1 MLIFW
6 EYNLPAPFYPNFLT
20 LMCSLSRQSSLCICK
35 ASHIKIG
42 NKDFRGRLT
51 FPTLCISSS
60 PEYVNFLLSTL
71 SRSVIW
77 DFFRFCEN
85 IVWWTIIHPPL
96 ILAYHCQSWT
106 KGWNGGGLLKV
117 IYSAY
122 MHIVS
127 SNINMFCFLMKVV
140 WPMLWIYSHI
150 KGGGGALSQLDQ
162 NINHWICFAWTQ
174 KSMQYIFA
182 NV

>member
-1 MLIFW
+1 MIF
-6 EYNLPAPFYPNFLT
+6 PAPFYPNFLT

-60 PEYVNFLLSTL
+60 PEYVNFLFQPSADQSSEIT
-71 SRSVIW
+71 SVLW
-77 DFFRFCEN
+77 KHCMVDHHTPTFF
-85 IVWWTIIHPPL
+85 
-96 ILAYHCQSWT
+96 LAYHCQSWT

-117 IYSAY
+117 IYSGY

>member
-1 MLIFW
+1 MIF
-6 EYNLPAPFYPNFLT
+6 PALFYPNFLT

-51 FPTLCISSS
+51 FPTLCISSA
-60 PEYVNFLLSTL
+60 PEYVNFLFQPSADQSSEIT
-71 SRSVIW
+71 SVLW
-77 DFFRFCEN
+77 KHCMVDHHTPTSFFGIQLPILMNKGLKWWRPFKSN
-85 IVWWTIIHPPL
+85 LVWI
-96 ILAYHCQSWT
+96 
-106 KGWNGGGLLKV
+106 
-117 IYSAY
+117 Y